1 MSFSL
6 AVCHSVVFLVL
17 LLRNE
22 GAAKFYEGWWCIKF
36 LIVAGMM
43 FGSLYI
49 SNDPFFY
56 GYL

>member
-49 SNDPFFY
+49 
-56 GYL
+56 